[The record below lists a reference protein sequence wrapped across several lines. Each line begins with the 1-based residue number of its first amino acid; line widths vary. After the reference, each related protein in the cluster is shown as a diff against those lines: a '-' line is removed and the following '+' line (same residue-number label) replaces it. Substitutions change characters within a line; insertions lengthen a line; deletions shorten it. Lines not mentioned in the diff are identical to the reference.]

1 MRSDEDR
8 TADPITKTFE
18 RTFVKV
24 TFDED
29 PSHEGD
35 LSWLSNPDGGA
46 QLFERDP

>member
-1 MRSDEDR
+1 MARFDEDR

-18 RTFVKV
+18 RTFVKG

-35 LSWLSNPDGGA
+35 LSWLAIRMEDCSCA
-46 QLFERDP
+46 